1 MIAYAED
8 TAAWEEWQR
17 DYRLGLILIL
27 PPPEVARVFDRLRQK
42 YDPRSHAVCP
52 AHISVSDPLRLEMTD
67 KRREEIRAL
76 CAGIEPFPLRY
87 GPPRASTERAGVSC
101 PVGPQAAIDRLKDA
115 LHGAT
120 VFDGQVYRRRS
131 VPAHMTIAEFVSIEE
146 SAGIRAAVEQ
156 EVGGGAFVCQQLD
169 FIVPDEGFCFRKV
182 MRFRLGKQ
190 ALDIDAGGGL

>member
-8 TAAWEEWQR
+8 TAAWAPWQR

-27 PPPEVARVFDRLRQK
+27 PPPEVAQVFDRLRRRF
-42 YDPRSHAVCP
+42 DPRSHAICP

-76 CAGIEPFPLRY
+76 CAGLEPFPVRY
-87 GPPRASTERAGVSC
+87 GRPQASTERAGVAC

-115 LHGAT
+115 LHRAT

-146 SAGIRAAVEQ
+146 SARICAAVEQ
-156 EVGGGAFVCQQLD
+156 EVSGGAFVCRQLD

-190 ALDIDAGGGL
+190 TLDMDAEGVL